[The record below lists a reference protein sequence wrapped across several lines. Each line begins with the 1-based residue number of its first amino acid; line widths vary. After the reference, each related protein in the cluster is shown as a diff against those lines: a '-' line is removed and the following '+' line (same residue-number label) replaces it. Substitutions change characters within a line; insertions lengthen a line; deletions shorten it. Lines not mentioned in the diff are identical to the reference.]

1 MKRGMERALGV
12 LVLALTLV
20 IAGCKKADDSKE
32 AAGAKP
38 AAGGKGGRGGKA
50 AGGGGL
56 SFPVDVITT
65 EIKKV
70 EYVIT
75 SPGTLDAFERVQVTA
90 RVAGPVDKVGF
101 TEGQTVKKGDLLA
114 VIDAAR
120 YRVAVN
126 SAQAAVSKADAS
138 VKDVDAQI
146 TRREGASEK
155 NPGLIPGEELATYR
169 TKGLTAKAD
178 MAVATEA
185 LRSAQLNL
193 RDASIRAPMDGVI
206 QTRTVETGQYV
217 QAGYIMATLLRNDPM
232 LLRFQVL
239 PQEAPMIAPGAMAEF
254 KLRESQRTFSAKI
267 TLVSGAADEGTR
279 LVNVT
284 GEVVD
289 KTHKFWLRPGSFCD
303 VTMELGSSRDAVVIP
318 ILATRPSDHGTVV
331 FTIDGDVAHERVV
344 QVGLHT
350 SDGWIE
356 IKNGLK
362 AGEKLVLRGAEPLSE
377 GSKVKVSEVAPP
389 PGPALPGSA
398 AAAAAASGNA
408 AAAADASASGQ
419 GRAPPAPSGPAAPG
433 APSGAPGDAATRRG
447 GRGGAGK
454 EKAP

>member
-1 MKRGMERALGV
+1 MERALGV

-20 IAGCKKADDSKE
+20 MAGCKKSEGD
-32 AAGAKP
+32 AASGKP
-38 AAGGKGGRGGKA
+38 PAGGKGGGGRAK
-50 AGGGGL
+50 GGVGL
-56 SFPVDVITT
+56 SFPVDTINT
-65 EIKKV
+65 EVKKV

-75 SPGTLDAFERVQVTA
+75 APGTLDAFERVQVTA
-90 RVAGPVDKVGF
+90 RVAGAVDKVGF
-101 TEGQTVKKGDLLA
+101 TEGQQVKKGDLLA

-126 SAQAAVSKADAS
+126 SAQAAVAKAEAS
-138 VKDVDAQI
+138 AKDVEAQI

-178 MAVATEA
+178 TAVAVEA

-193 RDASIRAPMDGVI
+193 RDASIRAPMDGII
-206 QTRTVETGQYV
+206 QTRTVETGQFV
-217 QAGYIMATLLRNDPM
+217 QAGYVMATLLRNDPM

-239 PQEAPMIAPGAMAEF
+239 PQEAPLIKPGTMAQF

-267 TLVSGAADEGTR
+267 TLVSGSADESTR

-289 KTHKFWLRPGSFCD
+289 NTHKFWLRPGSFCD
-303 VTMELGSSRDAVVIP
+303 VTLEMGSSRDAVVIP
-318 ILATRPSDHGTVV
+318 ILATRPSDHGTLAYVV
-331 FTIDGDVAHERVV
+331 EGDTAHERVL
-344 QVGLHT
+344 QIGMHT

-356 IKNGLK
+356 VKTGLK

-377 GSKVKVSEVAPP
+377 GSKVKVTEVAPP

-398 AAAAAASGNA
+398 AAAAAASGSA
-408 AAAADASASGQ
+408 AAAADASG
-419 GRAPPAPSGPAAPG
+419 APPAPPPGTPLAPAA
-433 APSGAPGDAATRRG
+433 DAATRRARPAG
-447 GRGGAGK
+447 SARGQ
-454 EKAP
+454 AP